1 MIISKNYEGF
11 ILRNK
16 ALFHVRRLWAG
27 AYMTNFLGGLRLN
40 LIWHLG
46 ERQNKNRKCCFI
58 EHTYYPVIGVFAQN
72 RASKSDVRLGEN

>member
-27 AYMTNFLGGLRLN
+27 AYMTNFLGGLRLS
-40 LIWHLG
+40 LILTEVFN
-46 ERQNKNRKCCFI
+46 ERVFQKTHRKLISVDHIVNRPAAGD
-58 EHTYYPVIGVFAQN
+58 YSLSVIYSE
-72 RASKSDVRLGEN
+72 AS